1 PHPPDAKRSTV
12 MSSHTVPMIFP
23 DDTARARR
31 NDPLSSSVAA
41 DLSAKTRGRVHAA
54 VLWILARYGP
64 LTGNELNA
72 HCRWRQYGMGWPL
85 VGYDSPRKRAGMRVG
100 GGVGIANVEASAKRG
115 THAVYG
121 LPQDAA

>member
-1 PHPPDAKRSTV
+1 

-54 VLWILARYGP
+54 VLWMLDRYGP
-64 LTGNELNA
+64 LTGNELND
-72 HCRWRQYGMGWPL
+72 HYRWRQRGMGWP
-85 VGYDSPRKRAGMRVG
+85 VVAYDSPRKRAGELVG
-100 GGVGIANVEASAKRG
+100 RGVVVVNVEALAKRG
-115 THAVYG
+115 TPAVYG
-121 LPQDAA
+121 LPQDVTS

>member
-1 PHPPDAKRSTV
+1 

-54 VLWILARYGP
+54 VLWMLDRYGP
-64 LTGNELNA
+64 LTGNELND
-72 HCRWRQYGMGWPL
+72 HYRWLQYGMGWPL
-85 VGYDSPRKRAGMRVG
+85 VAYDSPRKRAGELVG
-100 GGVGIANVEASAKRG
+100 GGVVIVNVEALAKRG
-115 THAVYG
+115 TPAVYG